1 MSLAKYEIFTTVVE
15 LQSLTKAAEALN
27 LTQSA
32 VSHAISSLEAG
43 CGFALL
49 IRSKAGIQLT
59 ANGERILPYMR
70 EILKWNEMMHQ
81 EIQLLSGIQTG
92 TVRIGTFTSVSSQ
105 WLPGVIKSFQHEYP
119 AIHIKLKEGDYG
131 EIKGWIASGAVDFGF
146 LSLQGRS
153 IFDTIPLKKDR
164 LVCILPDGHAL
175 ALESSLHLDQLREE
189 PFIMPK
195 WGGDD
200 EIESMI
206 RTHKVKLSIRF
217 EVAEE
222 QAIIGMVQHG
232 LGISI
237 LPEMV
242 LGNLPDTVRIVPLAE
257 KPYRMIGMAAL
268 SLSEL
273 SPAAH
278 KFINSVQ
285 DWLTLQHLMDD
296 LGHLPSSP

>member
-1 MSLAKYEIFTTVVE
+1 MSLAKYEIFSAAVE
-15 LQSLTKAAEALN
+15 LQSLTKAAESLN

-32 VSHAISSLEAG
+32 VSHAIASLEAS
-43 CGFALL
+43 CGFSLL
-49 IRSKAGIQLT
+49 IRSKSGIHLT

-92 TVRIGTFTSVSSQ
+92 TVKIGTFTSVSSQ

-131 EIKGWIASGAVDFGF
+131 EIKNWISSGAVDFGF
-146 LSLQGRS
+146 LSLQGPTAY
-153 IFDTIPLKKDR
+153 DTIPLKKDR
-164 LVCILPDGHAL
+164 MVCILPIDHPL
-175 ALESSLHLDQLREE
+175 AAEPSVSLHQLSDD

-200 EIESMI
+200 EIEMMI
-206 RTHKVKLSIRF
+206 KTHRVKLSIRF

-242 LGNLPDTVRIVPLAE
+242 LTRLPDSIRVVPIAE
-257 KPYRMIGMAAL
+257 EPYRMIGMAAL
-268 SLSEL
+268 SLKDL
-273 SPAAH
+273 SPAAQ
-278 KFINSVQ
+278 KLMISVQ
-285 DWLTLQHLMDD
+285 DWLKLQHLIDD
-296 LGHLPSSP
+296 LGQKESES